1 MHKRLIELYLIT
13 FFFIDIT
20 IWYGSALNGTIQ
32 EVNNQIQS
40 GIQVSCNSICV
51 KPSITWYDI
60 GTFVVLVVISL
71 GLLVLAIRRTH
82 KQPAKTEP
90 ATDKPK
96 D

>member
-13 FFFIDIT
+13 FFFVDLS
-20 IWYGSALNGTIQ
+20 IWYGSALNTTIQ
-32 EVNNQIQS
+32 DVNNQIQT
-40 GIQVSCNSICV
+40 GGLVPCNSLCT

-71 GLLVLAIRRTH
+71 GFLVLAIRQTL
-82 KQPAKTEP
+82 KKPAKPKLT
-90 ATDKPK
+90 TDKLK